1 MQCLLQRRYKAL
13 TPVGL
18 ISRHIIPCCAFLL
31 LTGSL
36 AMSQTPT
43 TPNLTN
49 PTTADDFA
57 AVKAL
62 LAAQA
67 DAADAQARL
76 IASQKAL
83 KQAQAGTDPAAAQL
97 ASATQA
103 AGVAAQQKALS
114 DSQAAILKNNFTVP
128 DSGFTGDIKPGD
140 KAGTVESSLLAA
152 KALNDVAQK
161 IKTRIGTKGGASIVL
176 YGGSDLPDFQ
186 ALISYQAQYQI
197 VSSTLDQ
204 SLEKINKSQE
214 KCNSLLPPRTESPAL
229 IGAAFDAANKLLG
242 FFRTDYAIQGVG
254 VTPDDLLL
262 ISALSGVLNDKTVN
276 VPALYNPAALA
287 GYSQIISNLNLLT
300 SKRVA
305 LQASADLGI
314 SSSADLITA
323 AGSQPDATKKK
334 AQQDAAADLKTSAD
348 QAKAAIALY
357 DGLITKLTTPDDK
370 AKVPLAAIIQQDVV
384 HTLLSTGSSLLTA
397 KISSAGG
404 TYYTRK
410 NLWSFFGG
418 MPFFSMG
425 GVVVSYALFDGKS
438 GAVLS
443 AGALPVA
450 GGFVKVGKLA
460 KFLEEPAK

>member
-1 MQCLLQRRYKAL
+1 
-13 TPVGL
+13 
-18 ISRHIIPCCAFLL
+18 
-31 LTGSL
+31 
-36 AMSQTPT
+36 MSQTPT

-67 DAADAQARL
+67 DAADAQLRL
-76 IASQKAL
+76 ISSQKAL
-83 KQAQAGTDPAAAQL
+83 QQAQAGTDPAATQL
-97 ASATQA
+97 AAATQA
-103 AGVAAQQKALS
+103 ANVAAQQKTLS

-152 KALNDVAQK
+152 KALNDVALK
-161 IKTRIGTKGGASIVL
+161 IKGRINGKAATSIVL
-176 YGGSDLPDFQ
+176 YGSSDLPDFQ
-186 ALISYQAQYQI
+186 SLIAYQAQYQMI
-197 VSSTLDQ
+197 SSALDQ
-204 SLEKINKSQE
+204 SLEKINTSQA
-214 KCNSLLPPRTESPAL
+214 KANLLLTAKTESPAL

-242 FFRTDYAIQGVG
+242 FFRTDYAIQGVS

-262 ISALSGVLNDKTVN
+262 ISALSGVLSETKTVI

-287 GYSQIISNLNLLT
+287 ASSTIMTNLNTLT
-300 SKRVA
+300 FKRIA
-305 LQASADLGI
+305 LQASADLGT
-314 SSSADLITA
+314 SSSADLGTA
-323 AGSQPDATKKK
+323 AGNEKDAVKKK
-334 AQQDAAADLKTSAD
+334 AEQDAAADIKTAAD

-370 AKVPLAAIIQQDVV
+370 AKVPLAAIIQQDVI
-384 HTLLSTGSSLLTA
+384 HTALSGGASLLTA

-425 GVVVSYALFDGKS
+425 GVVVSYNLFNGQS

-443 AGALPVA
+443 AGAIPIS
-450 GGFVKVGKLA
+450 GGFVKVGHLS
-460 KFLEEPAK
+460 KFLEDSQDTQEAGAPTTTKN